1 MIGACMTVV
10 ATQDA
15 FPALITAREMLLL
28 KDLTLIVVGVSRQ
41 DIPGPLLEAVKTVWF
56 EGVEDGHAL
65 FSDESAGR
73 YQVAEAPLLPL
84 AVIVDPAATEA
95 RDSFLKWLQ
104 QRGVVQLPPV
114 IGWGRGGE
122 VEAVASMVGLVADH
136 VKASSRR
143 LVLSAK
149 ELKTL
154 RSLNDDLQNRYAA
167 IEAFL
172 NRHGLQPL
180 DLLFSNEPAEN
191 PLNPNVLASASSD
204 GISQILPVPSSGVS
218 GVAVH
223 IDQTAQRADI
233 KLRAQLMTLED
244 LRIVDSWHF
253 SSGDLATGWNIFGL
267 SRSTAGLRRTLEFR
281 LQAEETED
289 EVPLLSVGGLQPVEM
304 FQVRDAA
311 TGLPV
316 LKNSLALQ
324 VWGGIPGVSM
334 PPHANCLPAQSQQ
347 VGLDEGFRDVPIA
360 PGILEHA
367 SLANSDEVSFDFE
380 AIMPLP
386 SERAIGCHPPAD
398 GMTIG
403 QLPAACPPQIV
414 RMSAKAFIDN
424 SRAADID
431 FAIAVA
437 KDLASA
443 KALFTGE
450 REQAVGEAFS
460 GWQTVTY
467 GESAH
472 LSAFAGEQ
480 VGVWQ
485 NVYFATRMSAPGG
498 NDFAW
503 AKFANFRAVVSG

>member
-1 MIGACMTVV
+1 MTVV
-10 ATQDA
+10 ATQDT
-15 FPALITAREMLLL
+15 FPVHNATREMLLL
-28 KDLTLIVVGVSRQ
+28 KELTLIVVGVSRQ

-56 EGVEDGHAL
+56 EGVEDDYAL

-73 YQVAEAPLLPL
+73 YQVSEAPLLPL
-84 AVIVDPAATEA
+84 AVIVDPAAMDAKDE
-95 RDSFLKWLQ
+95 LHKWMQ

-122 VEAVASMVGLVADH
+122 VEAVSSMVGLVADH
-136 VKASSRR
+136 VKSGARR
-143 LVLSAK
+143 LVLSSK

-154 RSLNDDLQNRYAA
+154 RSLNDDLQNRFAA
-167 IEAFL
+167 LEAFL

-191 PLNPNVLASASSD
+191 PLNPNVLASASVD
-204 GISQILPVPSSGVS
+204 GVSQILPVPSSGVS

-223 IDQTAQRADI
+223 VEQTGSRPDI

-244 LRIVDSWHF
+244 QRIVDTWHF
-253 SSGDLATGWNIFGL
+253 SSGDLSTGWNIFGL

-281 LQAEETED
+281 MQVEETED

-304 FQVRDAA
+304 FHVRDAA
-311 TGLPV
+311 NGLSV

-334 PPHANCLPAQSQQ
+334 PPHANYIPAQSQQ
-347 VGLDEGFRDVPIA
+347 VNLDEGFRDMPIA

-367 SLANSDEVSFDFE
+367 NLANSDEVSFDFE

-386 SERAIGCHPPAD
+386 TERAIGCHPPAE

-403 QLPAACPPQIV
+403 QLPAACPPQVI

-431 FAIAVA
+431 FAIVVA
-437 KDLASA
+437 KDLGAA
-443 KALFTGE
+443 KALFKGE
-450 REQAVGEAFS
+450 REQSVGEAFS
-460 GWQTVTY
+460 GWKTVSY
-467 GESAH
+467 GETAH
-472 LSAFAGEQ
+472 LSAFAGERI
-480 VGVWQ
+480 GVWQ
-485 NVYFATRMSAPGG
+485 NVYFATRMNEATG

>member
-1 MIGACMTVV
+1 MTVV
-10 ATQDA
+10 AKQDA
-15 FPALITAREMLLL
+15 FPVHNTGREMQLL
-28 KDLTLIVVGVSRQ
+28 KELTLIVIGVSRQ
-41 DIPGPLLEAVKTVWF
+41 DLPEPLLEAVKTVRF
-56 EGVEDGHAL
+56 EGVEDGFAQ
-65 FSDESAGR
+65 FSDEGAGR
-73 YQVAEAPLLPL
+73 YPVSEAPLMPL
-84 AVIVDPAATEA
+84 AILMDPGAVNVK
-95 RDSFLKWLQ
+95 DDLLKWMQ
-104 QRGVVQLPPV
+104 QRGVMQQPPV

-122 VEAVASMVGLVADH
+122 VEAISSLVGLVSDH
-136 VKASSRR
+136 VKSGARR
-143 LVLSAK
+143 LVLSSR

-154 RSLNDDLQNRYAA
+154 RSLNDDLQNRFSAL
-167 IEAFL
+167 EAFL

-191 PLNPNVLASASSD
+191 PLNPNVLASASGD

-218 GVAVH
+218 GVAIH
-223 IDQTAQRADI
+223 IEQPGSRPEI
-233 KLRAQLMTLED
+233 KLRGQLMTLED
-244 LRIVDSWHF
+244 LRIVDTWHLT
-253 SSGDLATGWNIFGL
+253 SGDLSAGWNIFGL
-267 SRSTAGLRRTLEFR
+267 SRSTAGLCRTLEFR

-311 TGLPV
+311 NGLPV

-334 PPHANCLPAQSQQ
+334 PAHANYIPAQSHQMNM
-347 VGLDEGFRDVPIA
+347 DDGFRDVPIA

-386 SERAIGCHPPAD
+386 TERAIGCHPPAE

-403 QLPAACPPQIV
+403 QLPAACPPQVI
-414 RMSAKAFIDN
+414 RISAKAFIDN

-437 KDLASA
+437 KDLTSA

-450 REQAVGEAFS
+450 RDQAVGEAFS
-460 GWQTVTY
+460 GWKTVSY
-467 GESAH
+467 GDVAH
-472 LSAFAGEQ
+472 LSAFAAEQ

-485 NVYFATRMSAPGG
+485 NVYFATRMSEPDG

>member
-1 MIGACMTVV
+1 MTVM
-10 ATQDA
+10 ATQEA
-15 FPALITAREMLLL
+15 YHVQNSAREIQLL
-28 KDLTLIVVGVSRQ
+28 KELTLIVVGVSMQ
-41 DIPGPLLEAVKTVWF
+41 DLPGSLLEAIKTVWF
-56 EGVEDGHAL
+56 EGVENGCAL
-65 FSDESAGR
+65 FSDENAGR
-73 YQVAEAPLLPL
+73 YQMSEAPLMPL
-84 AVIVDPAATEA
+84 AVIMDPAAAGEK
-95 RDSFLKWLQ
+95 DIFLKWLQ
-104 QRGVVQLPPV
+104 QHGVVQLPPV

-122 VEAVASMVGLVADH
+122 IEAITSLLAVVGEH
-136 VKASSRR
+136 VKSGARR
-143 LVLSAK
+143 LALSGK

-154 RSLNDDLQNRYAA
+154 RSLNDDLQNRFAA
-167 IEAFL
+167 LEAFL

-191 PLNPNVLASASSD
+191 PLNPNVLASASAD

-223 IDQTAQRADI
+223 VEQPGQRPDV

-244 LRIVDSWHF
+244 LRIVDTWHL
-253 SSGDLATGWNIFGL
+253 SSGDLSTGWNIFGL

-281 LQAEETED
+281 IQAEETED

-311 TGLPV
+311 NGLPV

-334 PPHANCLPAQSQQ
+334 PPHANYIPAQSQQ
-347 VGLDEGFRDVPIA
+347 IGLDEGFRDVPIA

-386 SERAIGCHPPAD
+386 TERAIGCHPPAQ

-414 RMSAKAFIDN
+414 RMSAKAYIDN
-424 SRAADID
+424 SRAADIE
-431 FAIAVA
+431 FAIVVA
-437 KDLASA
+437 QDLASA
-443 KALFTGE
+443 RALFTE
-450 REQAVGEAFS
+450 DREPTVGEAFS
-460 GWQTVTY
+460 GWKTVTY
-467 GESAH
+467 GETAH

-480 VGVWQ
+480 IGVWQ
-485 NVYFATRMSAPGG
+485 NVYFATRMNEAGN